1 MSGFVALLSALTMKI
16 SKKSQYGVRAMVYLA
31 KHSSTKKVCPIKEI
45 SEKEEIPFDFLEKI
59 ISELEKAGLVKAKKG
74 VQGGYF
80 LAKEP
85 KEITAGEIVRVL
97 ESTVPVSCAG
107 CQMARMCS
115 AKSVWDKVQ
124 DSLDSTLDSVTLA
137 DLIKKNGKKK

>member
-1 MSGFVALLSALTMKI
+1 MQV
-16 SKKSQYGVRAMVYLA
+16 SKKAQYGLRAMVYLA

-85 KEITAGEIVRVL
+85 QKITAGEIVRVL

-107 CQMARMCS
+107 CQMARICS
-115 AKSVWDKVQ
+115 AKSVWQKVQ
-124 DSLDSTLDSVTLA
+124 DSLDSTLDSMTLA
-137 DLIKKNGKKK
+137 DLIKKQNGKKK